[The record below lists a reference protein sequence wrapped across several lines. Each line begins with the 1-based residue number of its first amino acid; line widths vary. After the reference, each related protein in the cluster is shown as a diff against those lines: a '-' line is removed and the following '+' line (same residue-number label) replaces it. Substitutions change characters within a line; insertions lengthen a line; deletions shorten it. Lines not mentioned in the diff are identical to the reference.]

1 MIASWSRRVALLTAG
16 AVLSLLAGCG
26 SSTTESALVPQRI
39 VSFGDN
45 FSDVGQHSGKKYTV
59 NDDTVNH
66 WLSQLTRDFGLTL
79 SASSAGGTGY
89 ARGLARIAASTDAAG
104 NTGTLS
110 VKQQVDA
117 FLAADKFGPN
127 DLVFIAGGASDIVA
141 EMNAVLA
148 GTQTQ
153 AQMQTNVQRAGRDL
167 ADQVV
172 RLVDSGANYVVVVG
186 TYNLGQTPWAT
197 AIGQNAVLTS
207 MSTKFNEAMLTPIVA
222 LGKHVLYVD
231 AAYYLN
237 LLTHADSA
245 PYYGLTNVADPVCT
259 TVDAGNGLGLGTNQ
273 VNSLLCDA
281 TTIVSG
287 ANIAQYAFA
296 DRLNFTPVVQ
306 RLFGDYA
313 YTRVRSRW

>member
-1 MIASWSRRVALLTAG
+1 MIATWSRRAALVTVGVA
-16 AVLSLLAGCG
+16 LSLLAGCG
-26 SSTTESALVPQRI
+26 SSTTESALVPKRI
-39 VSFGDN
+39 VSFGDT
-45 FSDVGQHSGKKYTV
+45 FSDVGQYGGKKYTV
-59 NDDTVNH
+59 NDASVNN
-66 WLSQLTRDFGLTL
+66 WLSQVVKDFGLTL
-79 SASSAGGTGY
+79 TPSSSGGTGY
-89 ARGLARIAASTDAAG
+89 ARGLARITASTDAAG

-117 FLAADKFGPN
+117 FLASDKFDPN

-141 EMNAVLA
+141 EMNAVIA

-153 AQMQTNVQRAGRDL
+153 AQMQANVQRAGRDL

-172 RLVDSGANYVVVVG
+172 RLVDNGANYVVVLG

-197 AIGQNAVLTS
+197 ATGQATVLKD

-237 LLTHADSA
+237 LVSHADSA

-259 TVDAGNGLGLGTNQ
+259 SVDPSNGLGIGPNQ
-273 VNSLLCDA
+273 VNSLLCDS
-281 TTIVSG
+281 TTIASG
-287 ANIAQYAFA
+287 ADIAKYAFA
-296 DRLNFTPVVQ
+296 DRLNFTPAVQ